1 MRIITG
7 SARGC
12 RLKAPKGMR
21 TRPTSDRIKESLFS
35 ILGSFVREA
44 EVLDLFAGTGSLGL
58 EALSRGARHAVF
70 VDQATAGLIRENAE
84 HARLLECSEI
94 LRGEAFAVL
103 SRLAQTD
110 RRFGL
115 IFCDPPYHSGLCGK
129 VLQKLDDSEILAS
142 GGLLVLEHG
151 GDEVLPDGELC
162 TLECIR
168 EVCYGHTSAIH
179 IFRRKENAS

>member
-1 MRIITG
+1 MYWFIYWLFLDFHR
-7 SARGC
+7 
-12 RLKAPKGMR
+12 
-21 TRPTSDRIKESLFS
+21 SL
-35 ILGSFVREA
+35 IALLPCG
-44 EVLDLFAGTGSLGL
+44 VLYL
-58 EALSRGARHAVF
+58 
-70 VDQATAGLIRENAE
+70 TAFHIGNAE